1 MGLRARSIA
10 FRRKS
15 PIRELLLANGKI
27 LFFLSLLIKQRG
39 IGKSRCIDDK
49 GATKREYA

>member
-1 MGLRARSIA
+1 MGLRAQSIA

-15 PIRELLLANGKI
+15 PIRELLLASGNL
-27 LFFLSLLIKQRG
+27 LFFLSLLIIQRG

-49 GATKREYA
+49 GAAKREYA